1 MARKTMT
8 AGSTGVH
15 RRKVFVDTGGWYG
28 VTSEQDRQHAVSIVY
43 YRNAVESKAL
53 LLTSD
58 YVLDET
64 LTRPRYDFGHRVAM
78 QFWERITQAE
88 GAGRLLVLRVDA
100 ATWNAALDI
109 FARYEDQDF
118 SFTDCTSF
126 VLAQREQVDE
136 VFAFDHHF
144 RQFGLIVQP
153 AP

>member
-1 MARKTMT
+1 MARKTTT
-8 AGSTGVH
+8 AGSTVTP

-28 VTSEQDRQHAVSIVY
+28 VTSAQDRQHAVSVAY
-43 YRNAVESKAL
+43 YRATVESGAL

-64 LTRPRYDFGHRVAM
+64 LTRLRYDFGHSVAM
-78 QFWERITQAE
+78 AFWARIAQAE
-88 GAGRLLVLRVDA
+88 ATGRLLLLRVDA
-100 ATWNAALDI
+100 TTWSEALAL
-109 FARYEDQDF
+109 FSRYDDQDF

-126 VLAQREQVDE
+126 VLAQREQVE
-136 VFAFDHHF
+136 AVFAFDHHF

>member
-1 MARKTMT
+1 MARKTTT
-8 AGSTGVH
+8 AGSTDIH

-28 VTSEQDRQHAVSIVY
+28 VTSEQDRQHTASVAY

-64 LTRPRYDFGHRVAM
+64 LTRLRYDFGHRVAM

-88 GAGRLLVLRVDA
+88 AVRRLLILRVDV
-100 ATWNAALDI
+100 ATWSAALDI

-136 VFAFDHHF
+136 VFAFDHQF
-144 RQFGLIVQP
+144 RQFGLIVHP